1 MEDKVIFVLHILR
14 GGLFV
19 HTHYIGALI
28 TSGIRRSGI
37 RKVRH
42 TKGPVTKVPGYK
54 MPRYKMPGYNTYG
67 IWIQKTS
74 EMLYIL
80 NSSHLCSE
88 IN

>member
-28 TSGIRRSGI
+28 NVRNQ
-37 RKVRH
+37 KVRH

-54 MPRYKMPGYNTYG
+54 CPDTKCPATIHTAFEYKKRPKCYVF
-67 IWIQKTS
+67 
-74 EMLYIL
+74 
-80 NSSHLCSE
+80 
-88 IN
+88 